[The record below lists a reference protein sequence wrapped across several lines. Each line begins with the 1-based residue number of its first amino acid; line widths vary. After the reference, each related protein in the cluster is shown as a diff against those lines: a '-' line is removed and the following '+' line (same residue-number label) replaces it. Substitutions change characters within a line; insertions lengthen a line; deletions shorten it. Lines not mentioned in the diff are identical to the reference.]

1 MCTKR
6 ERAGLHVRVF
16 VPMAR
21 ILTGNRCLLSTAFR
35 TSDRYVPYRDSKL
48 THLLR
53 ESLGGNT
60 KSNLI
65 VCCSPHVFN
74 LDETVGTLR

>member
-1 MCTKR
+1 MLGWKWGGQVNVDFKTQSSKFFCG
-6 ERAGLHVRVF
+6 AGR
-16 VPMAR
+16 P
-21 ILTGNRCLLSTAFR
+21 
-35 TSDRYVPYRDSKL
+35 YVPYRDSKL

-65 VCCSPHVFN
+65 VSTFSNPSIIHFI
-74 LDETVGTLR
+74 LAHRFHISRFYTVV